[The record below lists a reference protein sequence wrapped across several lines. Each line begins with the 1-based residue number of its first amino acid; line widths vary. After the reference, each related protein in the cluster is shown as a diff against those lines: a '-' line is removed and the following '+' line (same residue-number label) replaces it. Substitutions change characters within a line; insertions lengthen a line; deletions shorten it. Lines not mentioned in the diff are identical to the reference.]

1 MSAIL
6 SKVNMFHLIPPSNGG
21 AASLTKFNDSTTPEH
36 HTNRRL
42 SIFVEYSDKKTTI
55 NGNFAYY

>member
-1 MSAIL
+1 VLFSA
-6 SKVNMFHLIPPSNGG
+6 KVNMFHLIPPLNAG

-36 HTNRRL
+36 HTNRQL

-55 NGNFAYY
+55 SRNFTYY